1 MANEGMTP
9 GWPMG
14 ASPMA
19 RLFRERAWGDTPLGP
34 SDRWP
39 GYLRSA
45 IDLSLDHPVPTAMLC
60 GDDHLV
66 LFNEPFARRFIGDP
80 GTMLG
85 SPLRRIWPDFHDTL
99 ERVLKRVQG
108 GRAVTLRD
116 QRHDPLPPRPAAPSW
131 YNVSLSPLRDERHAV
146 GAILVTAF
154 DTTGQMRV
162 TQALRAHH
170 RRQAYLLQL
179 SEVLRGV
186 EDPDDLKSTA
196 LRMLGLHLD
205 VSGVAYGEV
214 QDDGRH
220 INIADAYAADG
231 APVLSGLFS
240 LDDFGP
246 ELIQALRSGLTM
258 AIPDIGADPGLSAA
272 QKVAFAALGM
282 HGMVTVPLIRDG
294 RLVACLTAFHRTV
307 RPWPADALSVVE
319 LTAERLWA
327 AVRRIRAETALA
339 ASEALF
345 RSFAENSEHV
355 LWMSTPDGARLTYLS
370 PSFDRVFGVDR
381 QQVLAEA
388 QTWRAV
394 VDPAD
399 IRFLDRGLRRMVRGE
414 PATIQYRIHRK
425 ADGDVR
431 HILDSGFPVRDAQ
444 SRIAHLAGIA
454 ADVTLRQRMEEALE
468 QSEEQLR
475 TLFGS
480 IDDGYCLIEVIFDAA
495 GSPVDYRFLT
505 ANAAFERHTGL
516 EDVVGRTARELVPAL
531 ETWWFE
537 TYGHV
542 ARTGEAL
549 RFEHA
554 SEPMGRVF
562 EVNATRVGTP
572 PSQTVALIFKDISD
586 RKRAEAEIIEGAR
599 RFRTLA
605 EGIPQLVWRGD
616 GNGRWTWASPQWR
629 AYTGQSDAES
639 MGWGW
644 LDVLHPED
652 RILARRAWD
661 QTRPAHHYAADFRI
675 REAAT
680 GDYRWFQTRAAPVAG
695 VDGAAV
701 EWLGTSTDVDALRAM
716 QERLQRLVAE
726 LQHRTRNL
734 MAVIRAVMDRTLA
747 GSADLP
753 AFQGVFRARM
763 SVIARANGLL
773 SRLQWDERVSL
784 HELLR
789 GELAAMGLDMG
800 PDGGA
805 DSGPRVTLAGGDGI
819 RLRSSTV
826 QLLALVFHEL
836 AADALAHGALAQQN
850 GRLHIEWDLADR
862 DPVRPHLRIVW
873 AEDAGDGD
881 FPAPRAQFARELIE
895 QALPYQLDA
904 MTDYALAPGRLT
916 CTIRLPMAEG
926 PLTPGS
932 D

>member
-1 MANEGMTP
+1 MLNEGTTP

-14 ASPMA
+14 ASTMA
-19 RLFRERAWGDTPLGP
+19 RLFRERKWDDTPLGP
-34 SDRWP
+34 ADRWP
-39 GYLRSA
+39 GYLRCA
-45 IDLSLDHPVPTAMLC
+45 VDLSLDQPVPTAMLC

-85 SPLRRIWPDFHDTL
+85 CPLRQIWPDFHDTVA
-99 ERVLKRVQG
+99 RVLKRVQG

-116 QRHDPLPPRPAAPSW
+116 QRHDPLPPRRPAPCW
-131 YNVSLSPLRDERHAV
+131 YNVSLSPLRDEHHAV

-179 SEVLRGV
+179 SEVLRSV
-186 EDPDDLKSTA
+186 EDPAELKGTA
-196 LRMLGLHLD
+196 LRMLGLHLG

-214 QDDGRH
+214 EDDDQH
-220 INIADAYAADG
+220 IRIADAYAAEG
-231 APVLSGLFS
+231 APALSGLFR
-240 LDDFGP
+240 LDDFGTG
-246 ELIQALRSGLTM
+246 LIRALRDGQTL
-258 AIPDIGADPGLSAA
+258 AIPDLAADPGLSAA
-272 QKVAFAALGM
+272 QKAAFAALGM
-282 HGMVTVPLIRDG
+282 RGKVTVPLIRGG
-294 RLVACLTAFHRTV
+294 RLVACLTAFDGTARA
-307 RPWPADALSVVE
+307 WPADALSVVE

-327 AVRRIRAETALA
+327 AVRRIRAESALA

-355 LWMSTPDGARLTYLS
+355 LWMSTPDGERLTYLS
-370 PSFDRVFGVDR
+370 PSFDRVFGTDR
-381 QQVLAEA
+381 QQVLNDAK
-388 QTWRAV
+388 TWRAV

-399 IRFLDRGLRRMVRGE
+399 IPLMNRGLRRLLRGE
-414 PATIQYRIHRK
+414 PATIQYRIRRES
-425 ADGDVR
+425 DGDVR
-431 HILDSGFPVRDAQ
+431 HILDSGFAVRDAQ
-444 SRIAHLAGIA
+444 GRVAHLAGIA

-468 QSEEQLR
+468 HSEEQLR
-475 TLFGS
+475 TLFSS
-480 IDDGYCLIEVIFDAA
+480 IEDGYCLIEVIFDGA
-495 GSPVDYRFLT
+495 GRPIDYRFMT

-516 EDVVGRTARELVPAL
+516 QDVVGRTARELVPAL

-542 ARTGEAL
+542 ARTGETL

-554 SEPMGRVF
+554 AEPMGRVF
-562 EVNATRVGTP
+562 EVSAMRVGAP
-572 PSQTVALIFKDISD
+572 PSQTVALIFKDTTD

-629 AYTGQSDAES
+629 AYTGQTEGES

-644 LDVLHPED
+644 LDALHPED

-661 QTRPAHHYAADFRI
+661 HTHPAHHYAADYRI

-695 VDGAAV
+695 VDGVAV
-701 EWLGTSTDVDALRAM
+701 EWLGTSTDVDELRAM

-747 GSADLP
+747 TSPDLP
-753 AFQGVFRARM
+753 AFQSVFRARM

-784 HELLR
+784 HELVR
-789 GELAAMGLDMG
+789 GELAAMGLG
-800 PDGGA
+800 EATPG
-805 DSGPRVTLAGGDGI
+805 SRVTLAGGDGI

-836 AADALAHGALAQQN
+836 TADTLAHGALAQDS
-850 GRLHIEWDLADR
+850 GHLRIEWDLNDR

-873 AEDAGDGD
+873 TEQAANDDDG
-881 FPAPRAQFARELIE
+881 ASRSRFARELIE

-904 MTDYALAPGRLT
+904 ATDYALEPGRLT

-926 PLTPGS
+926 PLGIS
-932 D
+932 LD